1 MAWAPEGHEDQR
13 ATQAAAGA
21 RWFRRSFTPEARQRL
36 FCLPYAGGNAGLFRN
51 WNDWLA
57 PDVEVVAI
65 ELPGRGV
72 HLRRPALD
80 SMDDLATQLLAVLR
94 PLTDLPFG
102 FFGHSLGA
110 LVAFELCRRL
120 QSDASGPQPCHLFVS
135 GMAPPHLPQLGPVL
149 HALDDAAFVSAL
161 RTLEGTPEEVLASQ
175 ELLHLLLPVLRAD
188 FRVAETYAP
197 GANPRLD
204 VAITAFGGLDDDGLA
219 PQALDA
225 WRELTSR
232 RCVARLLP
240 GRHFFIH
247 EYEHLMAAS
256 ILRSLAE
263 DGPRPLLAAARA

>member
-1 MAWAPEGHEDQR
+1 MAWVQEGRDEGR
-13 ATQAAAGA
+13 TAQAAAGA
-21 RWFRRSFTPEARQRL
+21 RWFRRAFTPEAHQRL

-57 PDVEVVAI
+57 PDVEVVAV

-80 SMDDLATQLLAVLR
+80 SMDELVTQLLAVLR

-120 QSDASGPQPCHLFVS
+120 QCERGAQPSHLFVS

-149 HALDDAAFVSAL
+149 HALDDAAFVYAL
-161 RTLEGTPEEVLASQ
+161 RTLEGTPEEVLAST

-188 FRVAETYAP
+188 FRLAETYTP
-197 GANPRLD
+197 QPEPRLA
-204 VAITAFGGLDDDGLA
+204 VPITAFGGLDDDGLS

-225 WRELTSR
+225 WRELTTS

-263 DGPRPLLAAARA
+263 DGPRAALAAVRA